1 MIDIKQRTFHIL
13 CVDDTLNNLKLIE
26 KVLDKNGYIVSLVNN
41 GLEALEYLKK
51 NPNIDLILLDVMMP
65 QMNGFEVCQWLKA
78 SKGKLSK
85 IPVIFLTAISD
96 IKGIERGFEVGGVD
110 YLTKPFQPKELL
122 VRMKTHLKLKFYQD
136 QDIERT
142 QQELVFMMSTLADKH
157 CEETSHHVQRV
168 AEYSYLIAKLLGYD
182 EERAQIIKTA
192 SAMHDL
198 GKVTT
203 PDHILHKPSR
213 LNPDELVIMKE
224 HPAAGYDILK
234 ISNLPLLKVAAVIAH
249 QHHEMWDGTG
259 YPQGLKG
266 SQIHILGRIVAL
278 ADVLDALSAARKYK
292 DGWPMNDI
300 FAFFKS
306 RRGTHFDPRL
316 VDLFM
321 DNFGL
326 FLEVR
331 DSFAEDD
338 LVVSR

>member
-1 MIDIKQRTFHIL
+1 MINIEQKTFHIL
-13 CVDDTLNNLKLIE
+13 CVDDTPNDLKLIE
-26 KVLDKNGYIVSLVNN
+26 SVLDKHGYFVTLATNAQ
-41 GLEALEYLKK
+41 EALTYLQK
-51 NPNIDLILLDVMMP
+51 NPHVDLILLDVVIP
-65 QMNGFEVCQWLKA
+65 DMNGFEICQKLKA
-78 SKGKLSK
+78 SKSKLSK

-96 IKGIERGFEVGGVD
+96 INEVEKGFEVGGVD

-122 VRMKTHLKLKFYQD
+122 ARMKTHLKLKFYQD

-157 CEETSHHVQRV
+157 CEETSDHVQRV

-182 EERAQIIKTA
+182 EERALIIKTA
-192 SAMHDL
+192 SAMHDI

-203 PDHILHKPSR
+203 PDHILHKPGR
-213 LNPDELVIMKE
+213 LEPDELTIMRQ
-224 HPAAGYDILK
+224 HPSAGYDILK
-234 ISNLPLLKVAAVIAH
+234 ISNLPLLKVAAIIAH

-266 SQIHILGRIVAL
+266 NQIHILGRIVAF
-278 ADVLDALSAARKYK
+278 ADVLDALSSARKYK
-292 DGWPMNDI
+292 ESWHTNDI

-306 RRGTHFDPRL
+306 RSGTHFDPRL

-321 DNFGL
+321 DNFGE

-331 DSFAEDD
+331 DSFSDNM
-338 LVVSR
+338 S